1 MKTLLVLLV
10 MFGATAAFGE
20 MYTWKDAHG
29 TSFYTNSL
37 YDIPAKYLKKARVLD
52 VATGKKGGFAMA
64 QPVAPRPA
72 GAPAPA
78 PAAPGSAPYAVPTAA
93 APAAA
98 PVAAPPVPGAPT
110 PTATPAPYPVPSA
123 AAATPPNLP
132 AREVRQG
139 RALRRRDRSRGEEE

>member
-20 MYTWKDAHG
+20 MYTWKDSHG

-52 VATGKKGGFAMA
+52 VATGKKGGFATA
-64 QPVAPRPA
+64 QPAAPHSA
-72 GAPAPA
+72 GAPTPA

-98 PVAAPPVPGAPT
+98 PPVPGDPT
-110 PTATPAPYPVPSA
+110 PTATPGPYPVPSA
-123 AAATPPNLP
+123 TGATPSNLP

-139 RALRRRDRSRGEEE
+139 RAQRRRDRSRSEEE

>member
-20 MYTWKDAHG
+20 MYTWKDSHG

-52 VATGKKGGFAMA
+52 VATGKKGGLATA

-72 GAPAPA
+72 GSSAPAPA
-78 PAAPGSAPYAVPTAA
+78 SPGSAPYAVPTAA

-98 PVAAPPVPGAPT
+98 PPVPAAPT

-123 AAATPPNLP
+123 PGATAPNLP
-132 AREVRQG
+132 LREVRQG
-139 RALRRRDRSRGEEE
+139 RVQRRRDRSRSAEE